1 MDGRRKKTKEIYR
14 SIVDNL
20 NVGVFV
26 STPGPGGTFV
36 EVNPAF
42 LKIFGYENRAELM
55 AVSVSDLYQNQE
67 DRKKF
72 SEKLSKE
79 GAVRNEE
86 LKLKKKDGT
95 LFTAL
100 ESVVTVRNE
109 KGEVQ
114 LFTGI
119 IEDITERKNAEHELH
134 RSEEKYRVLVENATD
149 YIFMIDNNN
158 KVLSLNKAAAS
169 VFRKQA
175 KEVIG
180 KSIFDLFPKKIAA
193 EYSNSLKKVFGT
205 GRSESYVSKMI
216 VGGKESW
223 LSVNLSPIR
232 DQTGKVVAVEG
243 VSRDI
248 TDSKKANEALEKS
261 EAKLKAMYESTAEGI
276 LVADVESK
284 KFEYAN
290 PSICRMLAYT
300 EHELIRM
307 SVMDIHPKNS
317 LKGVIS
323 EFEAQARG
331 EKTLAEDIPCLRK
344 DGTVIYA
351 NINTTSIVV
360 DNKKKNVGFFTDIT
374 KRKQTEEQLKK
385 SLAEKEVLLKEIHH
399 RVKNNMQIISSLLRI
414 QAASIKDEKTQEV
427 FRALQGRIRSMSLL
441 YELQYKSKD
450 LTKVD
455 LAEYIRRL
463 TTHLM
468 SIYRDNIGVINLKLD
483 VKDVY
488 LDLKR
493 AVPCGLI
500 ITELVSNSLK
510 HAFSRVEKG
519 EIEVKMHPNS
529 GKKYIL
535 TVWDSG
541 KGFPDELDF
550 RKTESFGLKLVVDLI
565 EQLNGSIELERTR
578 GTAFKV
584 VF

>member
-1 MDGRRKKTKEIYR
+1 MDNRRKKTEEIYR

-20 NVGVFV
+20 NVGVFL
-26 STPGPGGTFV
+26 STPGPRGTFI
-36 EVNPAF
+36 EVNSAF
-42 LKIFGYENRAELM
+42 LKIFGYDNREELM
-55 AVSVSDLYQNQE
+55 AVNVSDLYQNKD

-72 SEKLSKE
+72 SEKLLKD
-79 GAVRNEE
+79 GALRNEE

-95 LFTAL
+95 IFTAL

-114 LFTGI
+114 LFTGV
-119 IEDITERKNAEHELH
+119 IEDITKRKNAQHELH
-134 RSEEKYRVLVENATD
+134 RSEEKYRVLVESATD
-149 YIFMIDNNN
+149 YIFMIDKNNR
-158 KVLSLNKAAAS
+158 VMSLNKAAAS

-175 KEVIG
+175 NKVIG
-180 KSIFDLFPKKIAA
+180 KSIFDLFPKEIAA
-193 EYSNSLKKVFGT
+193 EYANSLKKVFDT
-205 GRSESYVSKMI
+205 GRSESYESKMI
-216 VGGKESW
+216 AGGKESW
-223 LSVNLSPIR
+223 LSVTLSPIR
-232 DQTGKVVAVEG
+232 DQTGKVVAAEG

-248 TDSKKANEALEKS
+248 TESKEANKALKKS
-261 EAKLKAMYESTAEGI
+261 EAKLKAMYEGTAEGI
-276 LVADVESK
+276 MVADVESK

-290 PSICRMLAYT
+290 PAICRMLGYT
-300 EHELIRM
+300 EDEFAQM

-331 EKTLAEDIPCLRK
+331 EKTLSEDILCLRK

-351 NINTTSIVV
+351 NINSSSIMI
-360 DNKKKNVGFFTDIT
+360 DNKKKSVGFFTDIT
-374 KRKQTEEQLKK
+374 KRKQAEEQLKK

-414 QAASIKDEKTQEV
+414 QAASTKNDKTREV

-441 YELQYKSKD
+441 YEMQYKSKD

-455 LAEYIRRL
+455 LAEYIRSL
-463 TTHLM
+463 TTNLI
-468 SIYRDNIGVINLKLD
+468 SIYRDNIRVINLKLD

-488 LDLKR
+488 LELKR

-510 HAFSRVEKG
+510 HAFSRLEKG

-535 TVWDSG
+535 TVRDSG
-541 KGFPDELDF
+541 KGFPEELDF

-565 EQLNGSIELERTR
+565 EQLNGSIELDRTR